1 MHVQAVRSAGTDPC
15 GRELQVALSALV
27 ARRDE
32 IAASIN
38 EAILLEVPVF
48 ASTPELI
55 EGSGLS
61 TVACIDEFLTM
72 IECDGDPTA
81 VTPPAISLRFAR
93 DLVHLDV
100 PFTMLLR
107 KYRVGQAAFSRHM
120 LDQLG
125 AQIDDR
131 ALFEEAVR
139 RSNDL
144 LFTFVDTVADS
155 IVEEYLR
162 ERGRWHRSAA
172 AAQAETVAAIL
183 DGRLDDPELASRR
196 LGHRVGCRQLAY
208 VVWGD
213 EELGGT
219 VIEDV
224 AREFG
229 RALGCERALV
239 LPATGG
245 AASCWIAADRP
256 FELDAILSSL
266 PFAPARAAGVRIAVG
281 EPGLGLEGF
290 RDSCQEAR
298 RARHVALLVRR
309 PSGSVT
315 RYGQV
320 ALSSLLL
327 HDVEGAR
334 RFVSGELGELAG
346 DDDGARR
353 VAATLRV
360 YLEEDSSP
368 VRASRRLGIHP
379 NTVAYRVRRAE
390 AMLGHPVTSR
400 PLELQVALA
409 LMKYAAPA
417 A

>member
-15 GRELQVALSALV
+15 GRELQLALTDLA

-32 IAASIN
+32 VAAGIN

-48 ASTPELI
+48 ASSPELI
-55 EGSGLS
+55 DGSATC
-61 TVACIDEFLTM
+61 TVACIDGFLAM
-72 IECDGDPTA
+72 IERDGDPTA
-81 VTPPAISLRFAR
+81 VNPPAIATRFAR

-107 KYRVGQAAFSRHM
+107 KYRIGQAAFSRYI

-144 LFTFVDTVADS
+144 LFSFVDTIADS

-172 AAQAETVAAIL
+172 AVQAETIGAIL
-183 DGRLDDPELASRR
+183 DGRLDDAALASRR
-196 LGHRVGCRQLAY
+196 LGHRVTGNQLAY

-213 EELGGT
+213 EELGST

-229 RALGCERALV
+229 RALGSDRALI

-245 AASCWIAADRP
+245 AASCWIASDRA
-256 FELDAILSSL
+256 FDLDAITSSL
-266 PFAPARAAGVRIAVG
+266 PFAAARAAGVRIAVG
-281 EPGLGLEGF
+281 EPGDGLDGF
-290 RDSCQEAR
+290 RGSCQEAR
-298 RARHVALLVRR
+298 RARHVAQLVRR
-309 PSGSVT
+309 PAGSIT
-315 RYGQV
+315 RYRQV

-327 HDVEGAR
+327 HDVDGAR
-334 RFVSGELGELAG
+334 RFVAGELGELAA

-409 LMKYAAPA
+409 LMKYASA